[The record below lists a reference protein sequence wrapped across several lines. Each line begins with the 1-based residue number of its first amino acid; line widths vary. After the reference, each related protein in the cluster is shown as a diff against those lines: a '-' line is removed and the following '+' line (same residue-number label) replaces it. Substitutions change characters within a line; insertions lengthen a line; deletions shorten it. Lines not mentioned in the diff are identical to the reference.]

1 MHTCGAN
8 ASVNCA
14 IWFGTKPNQFGSE
27 LLTKTT
33 PYFQVEQKN
42 ADKKNGNF
50 LWKVGFH
57 SSFLIYI
64 PLIFMTKEVQLNG
77 STVDPRAIP
86 GANRTSTMYH
96 VNVL

>member
-42 ADKKNGNF
+42 ADKKNDNF
-50 LWKVGFH
+50 L
-57 SSFLIYI
+57 
-64 PLIFMTKEVQLNG
+64 
-77 STVDPRAIP
+77 
-86 GANRTSTMYH
+86 
-96 VNVL
+96 